1 MTKSVNQIIRKSA
14 FETNSSSCHSLAF
27 ERPTMASKIVE
38 FKLDKHG
45 DIHIQPHYYDQE
57 SFCLKDFQSKLPYVI
72 AQVFYDEEALLDVFK
87 LLKQITACNNI
98 YFKSVCLYDENDIF
112 HKEAYERLCFDLKY
126 KECGVD
132 ADSFHLFEK
141 NTDSTVDLD
150 LIKNVLFN
158 PESIIFQDHVLIK
171 DKIEKMREDMVHH
184 ITAELNQ
191 DKVKP
196 FIEFISYLSYDHIL
210 DMCNNND
217 AHIYLFD
224 KTPNDE
230 SFNFEKHGYH
240 YPIELSEHDYVASD
254 ESNHPNSTNKERIS
268 GYDKLNQFLNCLKQ
282 FCQSNSITS
291 VATTQDNQEKLDSM
305 LIQQYKI
312 DHNLDSLNASSIGY
326 SRKKEKLDQLNQYP
340 TKVIQEYIEDR
351 FSFRYPQESDDEK
364 YSLLLQVVLLYRLII
379 DWFGLS
385 HKYRYDENT
394 INYSVQIIE

>member
-1 MTKSVNQIIRKSA
+1 MTKLVNQIIRKST
-14 FETNSSSCHSLAF
+14 FETNSSSCHSLVI
-27 ERPTMASKIVE
+27 PTMVSKIVD

-45 DIHIQPHYYDQE
+45 DIHIQPRYYDTE
-57 SFCLKDFQSKLPYVI
+57 AFCLKDFQSKLQYII
-72 AQVFYDEEALLDVFK
+72 AQIFYDEEALLDVFK

-98 YFKSVCLYDENDIF
+98 YFKSICLYDEHDIF
-112 HKEAYERLCFDLKY
+112 HKESYEQLCFDLKY

-141 NTDSTVDLD
+141 TTDSTVDLD

-158 PESIIFQDHVLIK
+158 PESIIFQDRVLIK
-171 DKIEKMREDMVHH
+171 DKIEKMREDMVNH
-184 ITAELNQ
+184 IKAELDQ

-210 DMCNNND
+210 DMCCNND
-217 AHIYLFD
+217 EHIYLFD

-230 SFNFEKHGYH
+230 SFNLEKCFN
-240 YPIELSEHDYVASD
+240 YPLDICKQDYVASD
-254 ESNHPNSTNKERIS
+254 KSNYPSCTNKEHIS
-268 GYDKLNQFLNCLKQ
+268 GYDKLNKFLNCLKQ
-282 FCQSNSITS
+282 FCQSNGIDI
-291 VATTQDNQEKLDSM
+291 QDNQEKLDSM

-326 SRKKEKLDQLNQYP
+326 SRKKEKLDQLDEYP
-340 TKVIQEYIEDR
+340 EKVIQKYIEDR
-351 FSFRYPQESDDEK
+351 FSFHYPQESDGEK
-364 YSLLLQVVLLYRLII
+364 YSLQLQVVLLYRLII
-379 DWFGLS
+379 DCFGLS